1 MSLPVHIADL
11 CFESFVIFRSK
22 SNNLLCNL
30 LLATRC
36 LPASFDHSVEC
47 VLEAREEWIFLWV
60 IRMFRGPMRHTKT
73 VITSHNAGRGNLFIV
88 G

>member
-1 MSLPVHIADL
+1 MSLPVHIVDL

-22 SNNLLCNL
+22 SNNLLCYL

-47 VLEAREEWIFLWV
+47 VLEAREE
-60 IRMFRGPMRHTKT
+60 
-73 VITSHNAGRGNLFIV
+73 
-88 G
+88 